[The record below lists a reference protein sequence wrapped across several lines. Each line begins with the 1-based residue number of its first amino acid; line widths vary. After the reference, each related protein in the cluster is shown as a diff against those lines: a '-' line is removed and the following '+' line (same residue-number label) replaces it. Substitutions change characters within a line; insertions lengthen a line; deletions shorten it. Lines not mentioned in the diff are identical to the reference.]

1 MPAASVFICQAG
13 CGTFEP
19 DAAKMHTRGIVN
31 EKLYCEK
38 CVKDVDDYIAARDKL
53 HTELAVK
60 WAHDLEVLR
69 EDWSN
74 VIKALP
80 DA

>member
-1 MPAASVFICQAG
+1 MPAATVFICQAG

-19 DAAKMHTRGIVN
+19 DASKMHARGLVN

-38 CVKDVDDYIAARDKL
+38 CIVHVDAYLKERDEL
-53 HTELAVK
+53 HTKLSVGWANGLA
-60 WAHDLEVLR
+60 ALR
-69 EDWSN
+69 DGWSN